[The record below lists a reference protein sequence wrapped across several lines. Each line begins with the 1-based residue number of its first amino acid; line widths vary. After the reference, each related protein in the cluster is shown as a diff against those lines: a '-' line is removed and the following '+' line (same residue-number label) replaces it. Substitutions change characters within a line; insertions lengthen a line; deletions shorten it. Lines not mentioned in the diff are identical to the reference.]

1 MATMDRRLVAETTLL
16 DVFLMS
22 EADYVVGT
30 LSSHFGALAYE
41 LSVARKGYHP
51 PYISLDFP
59 WRSSL
64 LSPVNFYDSAAA
76 SEERVELNPTRRDFG
91 GGQRPPPP
99 PSPAPPPPPSS
110 D

>member
-1 MATMDRRLVAETTLL
+1 MAGKLSALVHLLYKRPMNSQMYWDTDFSECCQLLMATMDRRLVAETTLL

-41 LSVARKGYHP
+41 LSVARKGFHP

-59 WRSSL
+59 WR
-64 LSPVNFYDSAAA
+64 
-76 SEERVELNPTRRDFG
+76 
-91 GGQRPPPP
+91 
-99 PSPAPPPPPSS
+99 
-110 D
+110 